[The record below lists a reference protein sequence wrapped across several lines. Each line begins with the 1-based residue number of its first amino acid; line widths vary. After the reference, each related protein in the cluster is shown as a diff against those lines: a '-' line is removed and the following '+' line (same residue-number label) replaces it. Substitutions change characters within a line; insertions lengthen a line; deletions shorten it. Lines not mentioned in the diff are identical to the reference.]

1 VGVEMEIR
9 TFTLLKLLMSEGYG
23 DGELFGVSGALVI
36 LLRGY
41 IYIMGVKSCMGRRP
55 EGMGHDVMIKVGSTL
70 DGSSM
75 P

>member
-1 VGVEMEIR
+1 
-9 TFTLLKLLMSEGYG
+9 
-23 DGELFGVSGALVI
+23 
-36 LLRGY
+36 
-41 IYIMGVKSCMGRRP
+41 MGVKSCMGRRP